1 MSIAEQAARITALR
15 DELRNILLEMG
26 LVDEQDKLQQCVEAL
41 KNMAKVPVEDTVLD
55 TENAE
60 MAITEGYHRSGG
72 RVRIIPEEKNVTEN
86 GIVIPSDGKVLSKVT
101 VNVEKQLNLQ
111 EKTAVPSKEIKT
123 IVPDEGFDGLSKVII
138 EAIADIYA
146 DVSAVNAVAEDVLEG
161 KTIVSSTGEKVA
173 GTMKNMAASEIS
185 IDGLVNE
192 ETAIPA
198 GFYNGL
204 GHARITSSVEN
215 ALSLL

>member
-86 GIVIPSDGKVLSKVT
+86 GIVIPC
-101 VNVEKQLNLQ
+101 
-111 EKTAVPSKEIKT
+111 
-123 IVPDEGFDGLSKVII
+123 
-138 EAIADIYA
+138 
-146 DVSAVNAVAEDVLEG
+146 
-161 KTIVSSTGEKVA
+161 
-173 GTMKNMAASEIS
+173 
-185 IDGLVNE
+185 
-192 ETAIPA
+192 
-198 GFYNGL
+198 
-204 GHARITSSVEN
+204 
-215 ALSLL
+215 